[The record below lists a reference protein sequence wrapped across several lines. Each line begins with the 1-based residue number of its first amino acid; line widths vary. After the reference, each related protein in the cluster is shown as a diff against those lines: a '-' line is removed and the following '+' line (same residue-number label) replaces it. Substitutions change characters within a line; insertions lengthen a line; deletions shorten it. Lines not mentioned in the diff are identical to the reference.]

1 VERLASSRGITP
13 DRLTF
18 ERRILK
24 IPEAKAVLDRL
35 VLEGADRNQILELL
49 HQHVSMNKFP
59 WREQLRRKK
68 REMTSLADQLNTV
81 ARFVSRVGDDPFSFP
96 DSWAALVGLRNQP
109 AALSVRKDGAYVSAI
124 MRLHASKYRNQ
135 AKLLGRLLRFY
146 AKEKR
151 NWSLYPL
158 IAHVWLSTGKPR
170 DRETAQL
177 LSAAWEAMNADK
189 HFSEL
194 QIKKHRQR
202 HLYRQAAASISEGKT
217 VMHPADRL
225 RLDQILFR

>member
-1 VERLASSRGITP
+1 MEHLANSRGIAA
-13 DRLTF
+13 DRLAF
-18 ERRILK
+18 EHRILK
-24 IPEAKAVLDRL
+24 IPEARAVLARL
-35 VLEGADRNQILELL
+35 KGVGRKEVLGLL
-49 HQHVSMNKFP
+49 YEHVSTNKFP
-59 WREQLRRKK
+59 WREQLRRKQ

-81 ARFVSRVGDDPFSFP
+81 ARFVSRVGNDPLSFP
-96 DSWAALVGLRNQP
+96 DSWAALVGLGRQP
-109 AALSVRKDGAYVSAI
+109 DALSLRKDGAYVSAI

-158 IAHVWLSTGKPR
+158 IAHVWLSTGTPH

-177 LSAAWEAMNADK
+177 LSAACEAMDVDR

-202 HLYRQAAASISEGKT
+202 HLHRQAAAPVPEGKT
-217 VMHPADRL
+217 VMHPVDRL